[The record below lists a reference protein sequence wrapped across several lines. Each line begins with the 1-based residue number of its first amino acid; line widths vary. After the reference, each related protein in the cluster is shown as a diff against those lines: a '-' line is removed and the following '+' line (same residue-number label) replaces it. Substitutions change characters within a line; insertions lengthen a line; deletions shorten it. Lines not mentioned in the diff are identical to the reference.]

1 MASSKNESDNPN
13 YYIKKDPSGFKTE
26 CWDWLEVLAHN
37 KKGAEAHYVCNIGKY
52 IWRYREKNKSSDI
65 RKLIKYANRLLILLE
80 DEEKNV
86 RND

>member
-1 MASSKNESDNPN
+1 MAFSKNESDNPN
-13 YYIKKDPSGFKTE
+13 YYIKKDQE

>member
-13 YYIKKDPSGFKTE
+13 YYIKKDQE